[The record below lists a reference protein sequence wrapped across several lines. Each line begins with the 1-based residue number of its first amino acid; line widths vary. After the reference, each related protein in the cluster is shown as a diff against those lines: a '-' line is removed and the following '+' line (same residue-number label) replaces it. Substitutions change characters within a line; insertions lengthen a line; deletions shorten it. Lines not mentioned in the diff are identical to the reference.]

1 MNYWTNKGQDNE
13 VSSRLSRTQRSSNG
27 AGGASRTASRK
38 DEDARLLAGLD
49 QAVHCLTVCA
59 FTLVA
64 ITIAGLFLSLAPSIT
79 GQAQEGRTA
88 AWMGEKLAAREAQR

>member
-1 MNYWTNKGQDNE
+1 
-13 VSSRLSRTQRSSNG
+13 
-27 AGGASRTASRK
+27 
-38 DEDARLLAGLD
+38 
-49 QAVHCLTVCA
+49 VCA